1 MNSIGV
7 SHIHGTAIGADSSER
22 VIDACVHPI
31 GNGQYKM
38 WYKDENHDSYTYIAI
53 SNDLYH
59 WDVCG
64 KEIDYNSHEGP
75 NVFELGGKKW
85 MITDE
90 WNGLGVYETQDYT
103 HWERQGYILLY
114 ASEFSQ

>member
-1 MNSIGV
+1 
-7 SHIHGTAIGADSSER
+7 
-22 VIDACVHPI
+22 
-31 GNGQYKM
+31 M
-38 WYKDENHDSYTYIAI
+38 WYKDENHDSYTYSAI

-103 HWERQGYILLY
+103 HWERQGIFCGTAAAQLEVKDSRLVYNRNQQFEMRL
-114 ASEFSQ
+114 

>member
-1 MNSIGV
+1 MGLQNFWKSL
-7 SHIHGTAIGADSSER
+7 H
-22 VIDACVHPI
+22 
-31 GNGQYKM
+31 
-38 WYKDENHDSYTYIAI
+38 ENHDSYTYSAI

-64 KEIDYNSHEGP
+64 KEINYNSHEGP

-103 HWERQGYILLY
+103 HWERQGVYSTLRIRIFPMNIDWISHILPMQRTAEHAY
-114 ASEFSQ
+114 RQRSWK

>member
-1 MNSIGV
+1 M
-7 SHIHGTAIGADSSER
+7 
-22 VIDACVHPI
+22 IDACVHPI

-38 WYKDENHDSYTYIAI
+38 WYKDENHDSYTYSAI

-64 KEIDYNSHEGP
+64 KEIDYNSHEGS

-114 ASEFSQ
+114 ASEFFQ

>member
-1 MNSIGV
+1 MGLQNFWKSL
-7 SHIHGTAIGADSSER
+7 H
-22 VIDACVHPI
+22 
-31 GNGQYKM
+31 
-38 WYKDENHDSYTYIAI
+38 ENHDSYTYSAI

-64 KEIDYNSHEGP
+64 KEIDYNSHEEP

-103 HWERQGYILLY
+103 HWERQGYILRDSGS
-114 ASEFSQ
+114 AAGSKRQQACI